1 MILGFSIATYTLI
14 HTVLS
19 LVGIVAGLVVAGG
32 LVTGT
37 RLDRWAAVF
46 LVTTVLANASGFGFP
61 FTKLI
66 ASHVVGAV
74 SLAVLAAVILA
85 DYVKHLAG
93 PWRTTYAV
101 GVVLAT
107 YLNVFVLVAQLF
119 KRIPV
124 LFLLAPTQSEPPFA
138 LTQVLVLALF
148 VWLGSWRSRGFA
160 LGGQSSDR
168 VSRLRYAITAMPV
181 TSRNAATI
189 KMSIPLNSADMSTRT
204 SSGATALASVAA

>member
-1 MILGFSIATYTLI
+1 MVFGMSIATFTLV

-19 LVGIVAGLVVAGG
+19 LVGIFAGLVVAGG

-46 LVTTVLANASGFGFP
+46 MVTTVLTSVTGFGFP
-61 FTKLI
+61 FDKVLP
-66 ASHVVGAV
+66 SHVVGIV
-74 SLAVLAAVILA
+74 SLVVLAAAIVA
-85 DYVKHLAG
+85 DYVKHRAG
-93 PWRTTYAV
+93 AWRTTYAV

-138 LTQVLVLALF
+138 LTQGLVLVLF
-148 VWLGSWRSRGFA
+148 VWLG
-160 LGGQSSDR
+160 
-168 VSRLRYAITAMPV
+168 
-181 TSRNAATI
+181 
-189 KMSIPLNSADMSTRT
+189 
-204 SSGATALASVAA
+204 VAAVKGFRPRPID